1 MHEMATNAVKYGALS
16 IQAGRV
22 AVRWSVDTEA
32 DRLDLTGQDA
42 GGPPVSPPTGFG
54 SGVVRSVHSAQ
65 IGGTVDLSFAESGV
79 VMSSAPTKG
88 LRGVDDP
95 AFAIDEAPFGP
106 SL

>member
-16 IQAGRV
+16 VQTGKV

-32 DRLDLTGQDA
+32 GRLDLTWQEM
-42 GGPPVSPPTGFG
+42 GGPPVSAPTRTGFG
-54 SGVVRSVHSAQ
+54 SRVVRSVLSAQ

-79 VMSSAPTKG
+79 VMSLSAPTKG

-95 AFAIDEAPFGP
+95 AFAIDGGT
-106 SL
+106 L